1 MLVQCKRYETLMS
14 FPSALELSGTIDAP
28 DVKLNLGSDAGK
40 DPYATTF
47 LRQRGYGWLLEIEEE
62 ESEDTKPLLWVTEH
76 TVQAHRTHKIETK
89 IAAILSSLISKHGF
103 NIQFWSLPFLNG
115 I

>member
-1 MLVQCKRYETLMS
+1 MLIPCKRYESFMP

-62 ESEDTKPLLWVTEH
+62 ESEDTKPLL
-76 TVQAHRTHKIETK
+76 
-89 IAAILSSLISKHGF
+89 
-103 NIQFWSLPFLNG
+103 
-115 I
+115 